1 MASSSLAGII
11 CSWVRCDKAG
21 DCGVGDGC
29 VMTLLMAGML
39 EGWNMSVLPPSFNRI
54 DIPAYESYEKLY
66 EKLLTAIEETCG
78 FAVEWP
84 SQPLPDSIYTPV
96 SQKALPSLSQD
107 SRNAWN
113 TGNFPFS
120 TLGHWEGKDNF
131 WIFFFN
137 FLNFLFQENKS
148 CGSCHRIIQLLLK
161 TNILNI
167 QNADFSYISTV
178 KQYSIL
184 KDYYYFCK
192 R

>member
-1 MASSSLAGII
+1 MPALII
-11 CSWVRCDKAG
+11 CRRLIPGKTSSVPVVICTLKTNLLSEYLEQSCFFCLLWHNQSCPFGSSR
-21 DCGVGDGC
+21 GVETGDGFC
-29 VMTLLMAGML
+29 WISPVFSWSRAGSSAAQWGGTDLAVMVGELKPLCF
-39 EGWNMSVLPPSFNRI
+39 PPSFNRI

-84 SQPLPDSIYTPV
+84 CQPLPDSIYTPV

-131 WIFFFN
+131 WIFFFKV
-137 FLNFLFQENKS
+137 F
-148 CGSCHRIIQLLLK
+148 
-161 TNILNI
+161 
-167 QNADFSYISTV
+167 
-178 KQYSIL
+178 
-184 KDYYYFCK
+184 
-192 R
+192 